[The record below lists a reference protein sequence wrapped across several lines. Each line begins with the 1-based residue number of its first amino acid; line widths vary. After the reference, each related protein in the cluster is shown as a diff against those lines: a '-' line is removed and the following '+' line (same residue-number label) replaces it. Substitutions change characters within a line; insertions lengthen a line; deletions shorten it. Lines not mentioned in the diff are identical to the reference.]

1 MKKFLAL
8 LIPLALSARLLSA
21 QSAEVAGKWKAEFET
36 QVGVQ
41 KYLYTLTK
49 SGAAY
54 AGTAVAEVGGQSRN
68 VELKDVALKGDTLT
82 FSETLEF
89 QGNSVPITYRGV
101 IVGDQI
107 NFVRKVADFATE
119 EFVAKRE
126 KGAGA

>member
-1 MKKFLAL
+1 MKKVLAL
-8 LIPLALSARLLSA
+8 LALSAQLLSA
-21 QSAEVAGKWKAEFET
+21 QSSDVAGKWRAEFDT
-36 QVGVQ
+36 QVGTQ
-41 KYLYTLTK
+41 KYVYTLTK
-49 SGAAY
+49 SGAAL

-68 VELKDVALKGDTLT
+68 VELKDVSLKGDTLT

-101 IVGDQI
+101 LAGDEI
-107 NFVRKVADFATE
+107 KFVRKVADFATE